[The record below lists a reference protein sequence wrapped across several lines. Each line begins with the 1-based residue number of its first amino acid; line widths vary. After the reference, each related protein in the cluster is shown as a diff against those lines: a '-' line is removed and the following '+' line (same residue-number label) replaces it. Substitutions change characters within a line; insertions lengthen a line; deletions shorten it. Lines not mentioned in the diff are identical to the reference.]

1 MDLLTDLFKYALSRY
16 YPDNTHTIEDTV
28 YLSKKEN
35 YNNWFNSVYING
47 KWYIA
52 DETLDGIIDTVGRNI
67 SEVFLLYRVDTAN
80 EYGYGVGVVLKDF
93 KKNHLVEGV
102 IDEAFPDDAT
112 PFTLSGFKE
121 LGNGVY
127 IGGQVFYGKLPKTI
141 KVSAPEI
148 VDSKNYTKYNSVPA
162 RTYNLFEGDTTNIE
176 SYFNQ
181 MSSDRFLNEYPNI
194 VPDFDFSYKFDTV
207 KRQEDELIDVNALYF
222 KSNFEG
228 VLVIISNEEGKEDVR
243 MNIPA
248 NEVYMVHPVSEVLDC
263 YFEFEDGLKIYF
275 NANVTDG
282 SSWKKINKYIIDY

>member
-121 LGNGVY
+121 LSY
-127 IGGQVFYGKLPKTI
+127 CLFILTKAF
-141 KVSAPEI
+141 
-148 VDSKNYTKYNSVPA
+148 DSRA
-162 RTYNLFEGDTTNIE
+162 
-176 SYFNQ
+176 
-181 MSSDRFLNEYPNI
+181 
-194 VPDFDFSYKFDTV
+194 
-207 KRQEDELIDVNALYF
+207 EL
-222 KSNFEG
+222 
-228 VLVIISNEEGKEDVR
+228 
-243 MNIPA
+243 
-248 NEVYMVHPVSEVLDC
+248 
-263 YFEFEDGLKIYF
+263 
-275 NANVTDG
+275 
-282 SSWKKINKYIIDY
+282 